1 VNTGQEKDLV
11 SILSETQGLCEHC
24 PREGSSKYTVRDT
37 SSVHIALVSLI
48 VYLLDPSLGQCSH
61 SPCVSDSILTRSFS
75 CKGYVNTAQEKDL
88 VSILSETQGLCEH
101 CPREGSSKY
110 TVRDTRAM

>member
-1 VNTGQEKDLV
+1 MIELVPVTQKDLGLQEEWVVVEEKQVEIFYGPPAVVLLEKDG
-11 SILSETQGLCEHC
+11 ERH
-24 PREGSSKYTVRDT
+24 
-37 SSVHIALVSLI
+37 
-48 VYLLDPSLGQCSH
+48 
-61 SPCVSDSILTRSFS
+61 
-75 CKGYVNTAQEKDL
+75 KGYVNTAQEKDL